1 MLLVIIQVTL
11 AALILGFLYIRMIR
25 REVPKPIGTWQA
37 LVPVL
42 FGVVS
47 TLVSTLLTVAISI
60 GLGLLGARV
69 DEIGNPVVQS
79 AVKALVGAGLTEEII
94 KLLMM
99 LLSFRLFRPKNVY
112 EYILIGAAVGIG
124 FTLHEEYAY
133 AGSAVGLLR
142 MITLGMHT
150 VLGIVMARYLGMA
163 RYQSRIGRS
172 DAAKRIVLAF
182 VLPVLIHTA
191 YDTLTVA
198 NPALQG
204 IGTEMDETSM
214 LLYLVAGIAAIAV
227 CAVWQVI
234 VFVKLKKRAAEYSA
248 MKTAR

>member
-47 TLVSTLLTVAISI
+47 TLVSTLLTVAVSI

-69 DEIGNPVVQS
+69 DEIGNPVAQS

-99 LLSFRLFRPKNVY
+99 LLSFRLFRPKN
-112 EYILIGAAVGIG
+112 GIG
-124 FTLHEEYAY
+124 GRASGRDPRTGQHD
-133 AGSAVGLLR
+133 AGRLYRNCAESDRKIRRTDRLSAENHPDPEKHGPDR
-142 MITLGMHT
+142 G
-150 VLGIVMARYLGMA
+150 
-163 RYQSRIGRS
+163 
-172 DAAKRIVLAF
+172 
-182 VLPVLIHTA
+182 
-191 YDTLTVA
+191 
-198 NPALQG
+198 
-204 IGTEMDETSM
+204 
-214 LLYLVAGIAAIAV
+214 
-227 CAVWQVI
+227 
-234 VFVKLKKRAAEYSA
+234 
-248 MKTAR
+248 